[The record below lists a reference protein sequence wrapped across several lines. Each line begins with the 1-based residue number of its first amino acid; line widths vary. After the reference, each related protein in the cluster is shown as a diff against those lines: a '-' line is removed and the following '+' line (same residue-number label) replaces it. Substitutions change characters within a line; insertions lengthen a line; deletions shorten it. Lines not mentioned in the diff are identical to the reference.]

1 MVLGATGF
9 LPMLRRWG
17 GAWGLG
23 LSVVLSLALHG
34 GLLVWGPGMLS
45 MRPVPAPPPLRVSLR
60 PSNVGPTPPPVRPE
74 RELLPLPG
82 PQPSSATAAPRA
94 REKTA
99 GPEKP
104 RGGAVPGVAPAP
116 GEGTVKSADRTTP
129 TEGATGRID
138 LDASRAQARSLAVE
152 QARRPGAFAGSGGGD
167 GGGNGSGNGSGNGA
181 DRPAMAALAK
191 AIQPPARSF
200 QESEQ
205 GGRRVIRFSGN
216 RCFVIPRDIP
226 VWRESGV
233 VPTEWVATNCPH

>member
-1 MVLGATGF
+1 MALCATGYSS
-9 LPMLRRWG
+9 MLRRRA
-17 GAWGLG
+17 GAWWLG

-34 GLLVWGPGMLS
+34 GLLVWGPGTLS
-45 MRPVPAPPPLRVSLR
+45 MRPVPAPLPLRVSLG
-60 PSNVGPTPPPVRPE
+60 PSLVAPIPPPVRAE
-74 RELLPLPG
+74 RERLPLPG
-82 PQPSSATAAPRA
+82 PHPSSATAAPRA
-94 REKTA
+94 GEKTA
-99 GPEKP
+99 RPEKP
-104 RGGAVPGVAPAP
+104 RGVAVPGGVPAS
-116 GEGTVKSADRTTP
+116 GEGTVKLADKATP

-152 QARRPGAFAGSGGGD
+152 QARRPGAFAGSGGGN
-167 GGGNGSGNGSGNGA
+167 GGGNGA

-191 AIQPPARSF
+191 AIQPPAPSF

-233 VPTEWVATNCPH
+233 VPTEWVVTNCPP